1 MRAAKAPNGGT
12 GVNRCRSHACV
23 KGCDEPCVH
32 GHRSAQIL
40 QWTPVA
46 DLLHMVNG
54 RSPSPSIGWTAWL
67 IETSSHRRTGVLG
80 RLHRGQ

>member
-1 MRAAKAPNGGT
+1 
-12 GVNRCRSHACV
+12 
-23 KGCDEPCVH
+23 
-32 GHRSAQIL
+32 
-40 QWTPVA
+40 VA

-80 RLHRGQ
+80 RLDRGQWYRVSGAAHSLECQESSGRNSDRSPHPLCRGVVLASDEVR